1 MNLLGSESTSLR
13 YLIESFPRLLTVPL
27 DAKVKPI
34 VMFLEVIGV
43 PKGCIR
49 NIILLFPPILTYDI
63 DIDIKPRLRSFEKV
77 QLKCVS
83 FSLLKC
89 LRSVNCPLI

>member
-1 MNLLGSESTSLR
+1 MGSESTSFR
-13 YLIESFPRLLTVPL
+13 YLIESFPRLLIVPL

-49 NIILLFPPILTYDI
+49 NILLLFPPILTYDI
-63 DIDIKPRLRSFEKV
+63 DRDIKPRLRSFEKV
-77 QLKCVS
+77 QLKMCFFQV
-83 FSLLKC
+83 F
-89 LRSVNCPLI
+89 